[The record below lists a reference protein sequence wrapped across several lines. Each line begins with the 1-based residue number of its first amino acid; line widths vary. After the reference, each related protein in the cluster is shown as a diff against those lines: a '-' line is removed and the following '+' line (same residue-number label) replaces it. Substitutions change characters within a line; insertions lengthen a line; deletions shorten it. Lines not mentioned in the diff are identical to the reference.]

1 MIDEF
6 DSLEKLQTFLAVP
19 SSVLQARSESMRH
32 DTSDFYYDKAF
43 TLQILDKGRTIL
55 AEGPM
60 LTRNN
65 RSNDMIALLHGV
77 TEHLPDLNLTI
88 NGHDAPWVVLGGD
101 MEEIYMAAAKRGVC
115 ELFPQLLNPDKVLK
129 LLACLRY
136 QRSNIHERLGW

>member
-19 SSVLQARSESMRH
+19 SSVLQARSEAMRH

-43 TLQILDKGRTIL
+43 TLQILNKGKTIL

-88 NGHDAPWVVLGGD
+88 NGHDAPWVVLGGG
-101 MEEIYMAAAKRGVC
+101 MEEMYMAAAKRGVC
-115 ELFPQLLNPDKVLK
+115 KRSFKKSNPDKVLI
-129 LLACLRY
+129 LLVAIKILAKQY
-136 QRSNIHERLGW
+136 M